1 MKDARSSSQGDAG
14 LKRDT
19 GLAAK
24 EPLHKLLLESLP
36 FDEARPRLSS
46 EILEVIDPRLRT
58 EDKSLAN
65 LAGIEF
71 YPSFIPVPR
80 CCHWTSATLC
90 LLIAS
95 EFVASPIRT
104 TIRGDELSAPH
115 IVLFVV
121 FALVAFG
128 FGVYFIIRGQRNY
141 KIRRPLFDGS
151 ACLGSGRQ
159 DTTQFAKNVSLN
171 MMESWYRSSQRGAFC
186 KSTQS
191 PVDREAEGLL
201 RISSIIQLGAD
212 ILINCKREKATGC
225 MLTNWSEVIYLIH
238 WFKRAKSGEKMVARD
253 EG

>member
-19 GLAAK
+19 GPAK
-24 EPLHKLLLESLP
+24 EPRHKLLLESLP

-58 EDKSLAN
+58 GDKSLAN

-95 EFVASPIRT
+95 GFVASPIRT

-128 FGVYFIIRGQRNY
+128 FGV
-141 KIRRPLFDGS
+141 
-151 ACLGSGRQ
+151 
-159 DTTQFAKNVSLN
+159 TTV
-171 MMESWYRSSQRGAFC
+171 W
-186 KSTQS
+186 
-191 PVDREAEGLL
+191 
-201 RISSIIQLGAD
+201 RISMAWGVEGR
-212 ILINCKREKATGC
+212 ILHSSPR
-225 MLTNWSEVIYLIH
+225 MSP
-238 WFKRAKSGEKMVARD
+238 
-253 EG
+253 